1 MKITIKEF
9 VELTKKEIERL
20 LAYIPEVFA
29 LVFSTIFLVDLKKWL
44 ENGGKLGRLKK
55 NRNPKQKFINALAE
69 SIKKFGIQT
78 MGIVITARQ
87 AIAAG
92 YEITDFDYNPIPDD
106 ELDNYL
112 ILPDGQTRRGAVEQ
126 IKNESPSTGYPNYYA
141 HFPLNIEANLM
152 DILQTININ
161 RFNWTNSDYFTG
173 NSSEPFTFIKDLESK
188 GYKYTAACEW
198 ARLQTGIISKRP
210 LLNMMKNPTAE
221 YKIDNFEYGKRLY
234 NRASAKFSGDKEIAL
249 KTKTIPEF
257 IISKLSY
264 ACDKLKK
271 GYAIEYLENFIDS
284 LTDTECKE
292 IVNPK
297 EYKRGCG
304 KKKEDFVNE
313 QLEKSFTDFETK
325 FPIDSFKS

>member
-9 VELTKKEIERL
+9 VELTENEIKRL
-20 LAYIPEVFA
+20 LTYLPEAFG
-29 LVFSTIFLVDLKKWL
+29 LVFSTIFLVDLKRWL
-44 ENGGKLGRLKK
+44 ENGGKLGRLKI
-55 NRNPKQKFINALAE
+55 NRIPKQKFINALAE
-69 SIKKFGIQT
+69 SIKKFGTQT

-126 IKNESPSTGYPNYYA
+126 IKNENPSTGYPNYYA
-141 HFPLNIEANLM
+141 HFPLNTEADLM
-152 DILQTININ
+152 DVLQTINIY
-161 RFNWTNSDYFTG
+161 RFQWTNSDYFTG
-173 NSSEPFTFIKDLESK
+173 NSSKPFTFIKDLESR
-188 GYKYTAACEW
+188 GYNYTAACEW
-198 ARLQTGIISKRP
+198 ARLQTGIIGKRP
-210 LLNMMKNPTAE
+210 LLNMMKNPIAE

-234 NRASAKFSGDKEIAL
+234 NKALEKFSGDKEIAL

-257 IISKLSY
+257 IISKWSY
-264 ACDKLKK
+264 ACEKLNKEEAAQCLEK
-271 GYAIEYLENFIDS
+271 FIEEMKEA
-284 LTDTECKE
+284 ECKE
-292 IVNPK
+292 VVNPK